1 LLPIGRPKGGTFMD
15 PILLK
20 AFADYGLTGVL
31 IAVIVLL
38 HWHTVKVQIPGLM
51 TAFREEIAAEREAC
65 KAERAEDRAEHQK
78 AFAGIHGRLD
88 RIESKIET
96 VKGKTMNSTDLKND
110 IDSAVQ
116 AIQKLDQNLPGAVR
130 LNALLSKLQTVTER
144 PLVLTLLAAALT
156 QEGF

>member
-1 LLPIGRPKGGTFMD
+1 MD

-20 AFADYGLTGVL
+20 VFADHGLTGVL

-38 HWHTVKVQIPGLM
+38 HWHTVKVQIPGLI

-78 AFAGIHGRLD
+78 AFEGIHGRLD

-96 VKGKTMNSTDLKND
+96 TRGK
-110 IDSAVQ
+110 
-116 AIQKLDQNLPGAVR
+116 P
-130 LNALLSKLQTVTER
+130 
-144 PLVLTLLAAALT
+144 
-156 QEGF
+156 